1 MTLFISPKVYIDLN
15 DDGDFADAGEDV
27 SADVHEASWTRGRAS
42 VNDQFG
48 MGTASIALVNTSS
61 DYSPFDSGASTYP
74 NLVPG
79 RQVKLELVHNAV
91 TYPAFYGRL
100 ARVTQDRTPDGA
112 PLVRL
117 ELEDEFGRMSRSHY
131 RSSGVL
137 LTTSFGGSPSAVLKQ
152 HVANLGILE
161 DYGYNAGG
169 YTVEDSKAISFSET
183 AFARGFWFHGGSHL
197 EAGKLAAK
205 NEVGGAFFM
214 AADGKPTF
222 YNREH
227 NSAAALHA
235 TFTGPQALLISN
247 DQSDYYDSVVVKRAG
262 LDVDPDET
270 AIFQLFPTGRVL
282 ETGSTHPS
290 NTFGGEYISPAA
302 TVTQPE
308 PTTDYTVNAI
318 SDGSGEDLTDKVSIS
333 SWTSFGGG
341 FQVTFNNAS
350 GQTGYLTLF
359 KVRGYQTRQT
369 SEAREIIVS
378 DSSAPVKNQPFR
390 DEFVFVDNVRTLRGY
405 AKFKLYAG
413 TTYYPR
419 RIRVRLAP
427 RTDAEA
433 VSILGLELLKR
444 VHITNTTGLYPSQI
458 DEDFFVQGI
467 RGRAVRGGHVEMD
480 CDLWHEIASLGNFF
494 RISGVSTYSQIAG
507 DAATTGSP
515 IGY

>member
-1 MTLFISPKVYIDLN
+1 MTLFIQPKVYIDLN
-15 DDGDFADAGEDV
+15 NDGDFGDAGEDV
-27 SADVHEASWTRGRAS
+27 SADVHEASWSRGRAS

-48 MGTASIALVNTSS
+48 MGTASIALINSS
-61 DYSPFDSGASTYP
+61 GDYSPFDDSGASTYP

-100 ARVTQDRTPDGA
+100 ARVTQDRTPDNA

-131 RSSGVL
+131 RSSGAL
-137 LTTSFGGSPSAVLKQ
+137 LTPSFGGSPSAAIQ
-152 HVANLGILE
+152 QPAANIGILE
-161 DYGYNAGG
+161 DYGYNAGEH
-169 YTVEDSKAISFSET
+169 TTETSKNSST

-197 EAGKLAAK
+197 EAAKKAAK

-227 NSAAALHA
+227 NSSAALHA
-235 TFTGPQALLISN
+235 TFTGPQALMISHN
-247 DQSDYYDSVVVKRAG
+247 QDDYYDRVVIKRAG

-270 AIFQLFPTGRVL
+270 TLFQLFPTGRVL

-290 NTFGGEYISPAA
+290 NTFSGEYIAPGA

-350 GQTGYLTLF
+350 GQKGYLSLF

-378 DSSAPVKNQPFR
+378 DSSAPVKNQVYR
-390 DEFVFVDNVRTLRGY
+390 EEFDFVDDVRTLRGY

-419 RIRVRLAP
+419 RIRIRLAP

-467 RGRAVRGGHVEMD
+467 SGRAVRGGHVEVE

-507 DAATTGSP
+507 DAATTGDP